1 MSDCP
6 CINVRIS
13 LIVPVGY
20 QLPDGE
26 TRQRFWGGTYFPGEV
41 SLYLSIDADWAVDV
55 DFDVDDVCRLQL
67 GGVED
72 GALTVTLFI
81 DQDYSDSDNPPGQF
95 DIDPV
100 AVQPDIQWC
109 LPSDIRHD
117 RGITGEFGY
126 NADYFGDGRIE
137 YRLVSPSVRDD
148 RLLA

>member
-1 MSDCP
+1 MSQTAILGRD
-6 CINVRIS
+6 IILR
-13 LIVPVGY
+13 G
-20 QLPDGE
+20 Q
-26 TRQRFWGGTYFPGEV
+26 V
-41 SLYLSIDADWAVDV
+41 SLYLSIDADWVSRAGLDME
-55 DFDVDDVCRLQL
+55 DTCRLQL

-100 AVQPDIQWC
+100 DVQTDIQWC

-126 NADYFGDGRIE
+126 NAEYLGDGRIE
-137 YRLVSPSVRDD
+137 YRLVSPSARDD